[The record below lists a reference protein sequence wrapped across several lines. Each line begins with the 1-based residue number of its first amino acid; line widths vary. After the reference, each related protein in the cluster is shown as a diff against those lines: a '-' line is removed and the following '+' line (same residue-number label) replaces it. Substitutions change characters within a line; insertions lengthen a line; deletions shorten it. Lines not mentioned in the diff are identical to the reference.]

1 MNTMSPQQLTS
12 AYRNACML
20 ELQALKPG
28 NVHIFADGHRM
39 TIHHFI
45 KSADVSAEIIS
56 QANLTVG
63 ERIFAAVQA
72 THQSVG
78 LNTNLGIIL
87 LSAPLIQARL
97 QADELQ
103 TFNKS
108 LQQVLQDLTVNDA
121 TLAAQAIIL
130 ANPAGL
136 GSASQH
142 DVHSPA
148 QVSLLEMMRSA
159 QHTDRIAWQYANAF
173 LDILGFGV
181 QRYDEAMSK
190 WQNTAYATTALYL
203 GFLTHQLDTHIIR
216 KHGHRMAMTVMAE
229 AQALEAEYSTIEN
242 PKRMQKKLMDW
253 DAALKVRELNP
264 GTSADL
270 TVASLLAKSLIQS
283 L

>member
-1 MNTMSPQQLTS
+1 MSPQQLTS

-97 QADELQ
+97 QAGELQ
-103 TFNKS
+103 TLNES

-121 TLAAQAIIL
+121 MLAAQAIIL

-142 DVHSPA
+142 DVHSLA

-173 LDILGFGV
+173 LDILGFGL

-203 GFLTHQLDTHIIR
+203 GFLAHQLDTHIIR
-216 KHGHRMAMTVMAE
+216 KHGQRMAMTVMAE
-229 AQALEAEYSTIEN
+229 AQALEAEYSAIEN

-253 DAALKVRELNP
+253 DAALKVRDLNP

-270 TVASLLAKSLIQS
+270 TVASLLAKSLI
-283 L
+283 